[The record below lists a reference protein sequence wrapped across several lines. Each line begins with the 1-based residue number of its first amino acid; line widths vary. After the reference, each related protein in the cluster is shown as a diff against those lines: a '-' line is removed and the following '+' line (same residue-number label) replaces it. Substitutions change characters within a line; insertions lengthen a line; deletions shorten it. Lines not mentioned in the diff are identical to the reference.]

1 MLGIHFEINTI
12 LKGKTSKQEV
22 EILKSYKEAAEKAE
36 QLTVEIKSQEME
48 VTNKENIKTEV
59 EKSLQELQEYY
70 SGNFIILKD
79 SINKLREENDE
90 LKLLIQERKRLFK
103 SRLYSNHLETPT

>member
-1 MLGIHFEINTI
+1 M
-12 LKGKTSKQEV
+12 

-36 QLTVEIKSQEME
+36 QLTIEIRSQELD
-48 VTNKENIKTEV
+48 VTNKENIRTEV

-79 SINKLREENDE
+79 SINKLKEEDEE
-90 LKLLIQERKRLFK
+90 LKLLIMERKKFFK
-103 SRLYSNHLETPT
+103 SRL